1 MRLHMIP
8 SVFAKHDRDLRA
20 KMSGRKNRLAKIL
33 KFSFSQKMGNATVY
47 AYPLLHREMF
57 FCDFSFSACELMQRK
72 PNTFHFFRN
81 LRTFC
86 AVKEVLG
93 GKSGACIGSAPPD
106 PPAAAAGGKTVQGR
120 NMNFKGGTRGSRVG
134 HGFQGSDMVFNCG
147 ARISTAGHQF
157 QGRGTIFKGGT

>member
-47 AYPLLHREMF
+47 ANPLVHREMF
-57 FCDFSFSACELMQRK
+57 FCDLSFSACELMQRK

-86 AVKEVLG
+86 ACEHVPLRIRLRSSILLKN
-93 GKSGACIGSAPPD
+93 CQMM
-106 PPAAAAGGKTVQGR
+106 TVA
-120 NMNFKGGTRGSRVG
+120 V
-134 HGFQGSDMVFNCG
+134 
-147 ARISTAGHQF
+147 
-157 QGRGTIFKGGT
+157 